1 MISTNVDVPFVDKT
15 FLDIV
20 HARKILKQENP
31 LLLTNIMPVNI
42 ENIILSNGLNITPT
56 FISKDRS
63 IHGMIVCGKGDVSL
77 WNNKNK
83 CYEDEFC
90 NGKTIFIDSLLTAP
104 NMINRYR
111 FTLAHEFSHWLL
123 HRSIVNKIAKE
134 KKVLSFLSCTEREIN
149 CEIIEQAEA
158 RCEWQANYLAGAILM
173 PYLPLKKY
181 CENITIE
188 HDTVADKINNI
199 TYLASSYSVSLKA
212 MYVRLRQL
220 EYIEI
225 EYN

>member
-1 MISTNVDVPFVDKT
+1 
-15 FLDIV
+15 
-20 HARKILKQENP
+20 
-31 LLLTNIMPVNI
+31 MPVNI
-42 ENIILSNGLNITPT
+42 ENIIFSNGLNITPT

-173 PYLPLKKY
+173 PYLPIKEYCKQNINPNLENDDKK
-181 CENITIE
+181 IQI
-188 HDTVADKINNI
+188 I
-199 TYLASSYSVSLKA
+199 VSLANSYLVSIKA

-220 EYIEI
+220 NYIKSIDKFELL
-225 EYN
+225 N